1 MKYDHKKQ
9 VLATIIIGACWF
21 TFESASG
28 APETYTYKAETR
40 AAEAAEQGVV
50 TASGLSWDCTGNR
63 CTISGPW
70 PSPGVTACKSLA
82 RIIGAIEYYGLTNE
96 RKYLDAKQLGECNIG
111 AHPVTLT
118 GQVSSS
124 VVNPVPSAA
133 GAGAEAPTD
142 FEDRRNSAP
151 SRKAEKVTPPSSM
164 NRGTVTSSAGL
175 REDLRLDSVRVTN
188 FSTAIVDGRTVLTN
202 VQFVASITNVGQQVF
217 GNAIEI
223 FADLMMGQVRTN
235 DRNLDAYA
243 QVHVTPGIRPGQTV
257 TQTFS
262 FSPRR
267 GSTFEGTYSGQWLTA
282 WVRVGGDGDGNRN
295 NDRIR
300 YFFILNHAGGSTT
313 TGRLERILD

>member
-1 MKYDHKKQ
+1 MYDHKKQ
-9 VLATIIIGACWF
+9 VLVTIIIGACWF

-40 AAEAAEQGVV
+40 AAEAAEQGDV
-50 TASGLSWDCTGNR
+50 TASGLTWDCNGNR

-70 PSPGVTACKSLA
+70 PNPGVGACNALA
-82 RIIGAIEYYGLTNE
+82 RKIGAVSYYGFSNE
-96 RKYLDAKQLGECNIG
+96 KKYLSKEWLEECNIG
-111 AHPVTLT
+111 ARADLVAQKPR
-118 GQVSSS
+118 G
-124 VVNPVPSAA
+124 
-133 GAGAEAPTD
+133 
-142 FEDRRNSAP
+142 P
-151 SRKAEKVTPPSSM
+151 SRKAERVTPPGSGS
-164 NRGTVTSSAGL
+164 GGAASGSAQL
-175 REDLRLDSVRVTN
+175 MEDLRLDSVRVTN

-202 VQFVASITNVGQQVF
+202 IQFVASITNVGQQVF
-217 GNAIEI
+217 GNAVEI
-223 FADLMMGQVRTN
+223 FADLMRGQIRTN

-243 QVHVTPGIRPGQTV
+243 QVHITPGIRPGQTV
-257 TQTFS
+257 TRTFS

-282 WVRVGGDGDGNRN
+282 WVRVGGDGDENRN